1 MRRWRWPERLPLRT
15 LACALASS
23 FVLSAAPAAADLGQD
38 LERVKRG
45 FSEQTRWEA
54 LRLRLMERGE
64 LTPLVVPP
72 WALDSTRGD
81 CTTLL
86 VLGPPSTQFVVHVH
100 PWQGLQATFA
110 SRAGAFQLTR
120 CGKERISLVRVV
132 VEMRSPRAVLYPLV
146 AIGADVPKPLVS
158 VLPERDTGPEA
169 PSPNPGPEPGREAL
183 AERVRRFEESAKNAG
198 ATSVDTS
205 NLANPGY
212 VRLVLAPGCHRLLAT
227 GRDGA
232 QPYKL
237 LLSESEDQ
245 AERFDASPVGDVL
258 HELCTARERRLL
270 ASIDTN
276 GDASEAE
283 RSLSVAHFALPRGLP
298 GRFGPEVAER
308 LLSALGKS
316 TAPTQLGPLVLT
328 TLGAQGRTPLPRSLL
343 PQTCYRAAAIV
354 VHGSTQ
360 ALSLGVRAAAT
371 NAEATSND
379 PAVGPQLGFCTGKSG
394 QVELDVEAR
403 GLGLSWLLFLFQTGP
418 ARPAETP

>member
-1 MRRWRWPERLPLRT
+1 M
-15 LACALASS
+15 
-23 FVLSAAPAAADLGQD
+23 
-38 LERVKRG
+38 
-45 FSEQTRWEA
+45 
-54 LRLRLMERGE
+54 
-64 LTPLVVPP
+64 TPIVVPP

-86 VLGPPSTQFVVHVH
+86 LLAPPSTQFVVRLH
-100 PWQGLQATFA
+100 PWQGQQANFA

-120 CGKERISLVRVV
+120 CGKERISLLRVV
-132 VEMRSPRAVLYPLV
+132 VEMRSPRAVVYPLV
-146 AIGADVPKPLVS
+146 AVGADAPASLS
-158 VLPERDTGPEA
+158 ATLPERDTGPEA
-169 PSPNPGPEPGREAL
+169 PTPDPGREPGREAL
-183 AERVRRFEESAKNAG
+183 AERVRRFEESAKNSG
-198 ATSVDTS
+198 ATSVETS
-205 NLANPGY
+205 NLANQGY

-232 QPYKL
+232 PPYQL

-245 AERFDASPVGDVL
+245 AERFNASPAGDVR

-270 ASIDTN
+270 ASVDTN
-276 GDASEAE
+276 GDQTEAE

-308 LLSALGKS
+308 LLGALGKS
-316 TAPTQLGPLVLT
+316 AAPSKLGTLVLT

-360 ALSLGVRAAAT
+360 ALSLGVRTAAS

-379 PAVGPQLGFCTGKSG
+379 AAVGPQLGFCTGRSG

-418 ARPAETP
+418 ARPAEAP

>member
-1 MRRWRWPERLPLRT
+1 MERS
-15 LACALASS
+15 LA
-23 FVLSAAPAAADLGQD
+23 
-38 LERVKRG
+38 
-45 FSEQTRWEA
+45 EQTRSEA
-54 LRLRLMERGE
+54 LKLRLLERGDFS
-64 LTPLVVPP
+64 PIVVPP

-81 CTTLL
+81 CTTLHL
-86 VLGPPSTQFVVHVH
+86 LAPPTTQFVVHVH

-132 VEMRSPRAVLYPLV
+132 VEMRSPRAVVYPVV
-146 AIGADVPKPLVS
+146 AIGADAPAPIAS

-169 PSPNPGPEPGREAL
+169 PSPDPGRAPAREAL
-183 AERVRRFEESAKNAG
+183 AERVRRFEENAKNAG
-198 ATSVDTS
+198 ATSVETS
-205 NLANPGY
+205 NLASRGF

-227 GRDGA
+227 GQDA
-232 QPYKL
+232 APPYRL
-237 LLSESEDQ
+237 VLSESEDQ
-245 AERFDASPVGDVL
+245 AERLAPSPVGDVQ

-270 ASIDTN
+270 ASVDTN
-276 GDASEAE
+276 GDATEAE
-283 RSLSVAHFALPRGLP
+283 RSLSVAHFSLPRGLP

-308 LLSALGKS
+308 LLGALGKS
-316 TAPTQLGPLVLT
+316 AAPTQLGPLVLT

-379 PAVGPQLGFCTGKSG
+379 AAVGPQLSFCTGRSG

-418 ARPAETP
+418 ARPAEAP